1 MADRWESFK
10 YDDSDP
16 WLGTGAQ
23 FDHFPLQDRNGD
35 SATGFYWFYPCEKGP
50 NNPFFIK
57 ISGGPGMCCLTYAF
71 DDPNP
76 LIIDEQNLC
85 FTKNPNS
92 LTKDFNMLLFECPTG
107 SGYSKISTP
116 ILKELGEHQKIIC
129 QTFQYLI
136 KKFPTLATE
145 RIFFI
150 GESHAGKSIPL
161 IVETLAGYENFGLTI
176 GGLI

>member
-92 LTKDFNMLLFECPTG
+92 LTKDFKIMLFECPTG
-107 SGYSKISTP
+107 SGYSEISTA

-136 KKFPTLATE
+136 KKFPTLATQK
-145 RIFFI
+145 IFFI

-161 IVETLAGYENFGLTI
+161 IVETLAGEENFGLTI